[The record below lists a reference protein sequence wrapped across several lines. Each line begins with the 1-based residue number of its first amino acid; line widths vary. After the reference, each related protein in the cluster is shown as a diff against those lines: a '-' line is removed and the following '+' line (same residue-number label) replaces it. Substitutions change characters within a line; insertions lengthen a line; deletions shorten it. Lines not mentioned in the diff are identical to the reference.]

1 MKFKFLAFLIISLLF
16 FSCSDSSDVTV
27 ASSDNKLEEKE
38 EDKKKDEENNDD
50 SKTESSKVQVTFSN
64 ISSFDVKVYAYQNPI
79 TKSRADILVEAGKSG
94 QLNLDKSVSSTG
106 DSFYFEYLVPVGDIS
121 FPYFSY
127 ENSKIHRIC
136 DESENKIII
145 DELKSC
151 PTKSAYILLENKSNT
166 DFYLLNG
173 SSILSPEGAVSPV
186 IPSEKSGVYILGENS
201 GAVYYKA
208 NLLKVQQGTE
218 TIPLPEVDFELG
230 NIYTFSVSNSLISLK
245 SVTPFDLDTSKKI
258 WFKNLNVFASN
269 VPLKPVAKESSDLK
283 KGTIV
288 LGTLNTNQ
296 KAIGIA
302 RIDTY
307 GNYAPDIPNAIF
319 DSNSNLVKSGVLDF
333 AEAQDGSIIL
343 LVQNEYSD
351 GNYRQILVR
360 YDFENKNLLWIH
372 PFEETLAFSTE
383 SRNKLLLV
391 DEEVLFCGSQI
402 SETGMHPFFGKFN
415 QTEKSLSFWK
425 SSNASDFFTSGA
437 ESMFTSIYFD
447 GTDFYVCGF
456 ENCDYQYSSRVHSGI
471 VYKFDS
477 SLSAQKI
484 YSKDNV
490 IFYSID
496 GTGKNWFACGEIADS
511 GTILKGIVASNLY
524 SEPIIYTVKNPY
536 CWFKQLFVHN
546 SKIVLCGKSSKDF
559 YGENSASLFTVSF
572 NFNGKQLWFNED
584 FSSSTENFTT
594 YTDILGITPNSIGTY
609 TLEVFDSTKSRIGI
623 KAADLL
629 GR

>member
-1 MKFKFLAFLIISLLF
+1 MKLKFLTFFFISFLIIS
-16 FSCSDSSDVTV
+16 CSEPN
-27 ASSDNKLEEKE
+27 ASIKEDTLKEKE
-38 EDKKKDEENNDD
+38 DDKKNDNPNDE
-50 SKTESSKVQVTFSN
+50 STKILVTFIN
-64 ISSFDVKVYAYQNPI
+64 NSSFDVKVYAYQNPI
-79 TKSRADILVEAGKSG
+79 TKSSADILVEAGKSD
-94 QLNLDKSVSSTG
+94 QVNLKISESFTG
-106 DSFYFEYLVPVGDIS
+106 DSFYFEYLVPVGDIY

-127 ENSKIHRIC
+127 ENSKIHRIT

-151 PTKSAYILLENKSNT
+151 PTKAAYILLENKSES
-166 DFYLLNG
+166 DCYLLNG
-173 SSILSPEGAVSPV
+173 STILIPEEASSPV

-201 GAVYYKA
+201 GEVYYKA
-208 NLLKVQQGTE
+208 NLLKIQQGTE
-218 TIPLPEVDFELG
+218 TISLPGVDFELG
-230 NIYTFSVSNSLISLK
+230 NIYTFTVNNSQISLK
-245 SVTPFDLDTSKKI
+245 CVTPFDLDTSKKI
-258 WFKNLNVFASN
+258 WFKNLNVFSLNAS
-269 VPLKPVAKESSDLK
+269 LKPVVKESSDLE

-288 LGTLNTNQ
+288 LGTLNTDQN
-296 KAIGIA
+296 AIGIA

-319 DSNSNLVKSGVLDF
+319 DSNSNLVQSGVLDF
-333 AEAQDGSIIL
+333 VEAQDGSIIL
-343 LVQNEYSD
+343 LIQNEYSD
-351 GNYRQILVR
+351 NSYKQFLAR
-360 YDFENKNLLWIH
+360 YDFENKNLIWIH
-372 PFEETLAFSTE
+372 PFEESLAFSTE
-383 SRNKLLLV
+383 SRNKLLLAG
-391 DEEVLFCGSQI
+391 DNVLFCGSQI

-425 SSNASDFFTSGA
+425 ASNASEFLTSGA

-511 GTILKGIVASNLY
+511 GKILKGIVVSNLY
-524 SEPIIYTVKNPY
+524 SEPIVYTVKNPY
-536 CWFKQLFVHN
+536 CWFKQLFVQK

-559 YGENSASLFTVSF
+559 YGENNVSLFTVSF
-572 NFNGKQLWFNED
+572 NFDGRQLWVNED
-584 FSSSTENFTT
+584 LLSSREYFAT

-623 KAADLL
+623 KTADLL